1 MRLVSSVLMGS
12 VAAAYISATAIHAA
26 EDKFVYADF
35 ERVEGN
41 RPVSN
46 QGGLIQLFGY
56 QESASHKSTFKGADG
71 ANPPTPELVRIK
83 KDDPNHAAK
92 FDYNLLAPNGFTG
105 VVLEIHGHP
114 DADGKPVADDVSAYT
129 ALLMDV
135 YATGVDAMRIEI
147 ISHGFG
153 MELQGGYP
161 QITFKVQPGMHTY
174 KASLKAFE
182 QPSWQDV
189 HLDFKKLL
197 KNLTSVNLSAF
208 CDQCEINKMGMVVV
222 DNVVFEK

>member
-1 MRLVSSVLMGS
+1 MRIISSVVIGAM
-12 VAAAYISATAIHAA
+12 VAAWISAPAIHAA
-26 EDKFVYADF
+26 EDKLVYADF
-35 ERVEGN
+35 ERIEDN

-56 QESASHKSTFKGADG
+56 QESASHKSTFKGVDG

-83 KDDPNHAAK
+83 KDDPNRAAK
-92 FDYNLLAPNGFTG
+92 FDYNLLAPNAYTG
-105 VVLEIHGHP
+105 VVLEIHGRP
-114 DADGKPVADDVSAYT
+114 DADGRAVADDVSAYKT
-129 ALLMDV
+129 LLMDV

-147 ISHGFG
+147 VSHGFG
-153 MELQGGYP
+153 MELQSGYP

-174 KASLKAFE
+174 KALLKAFE

-189 HLDFKKLL
+189 HLDSRKLL